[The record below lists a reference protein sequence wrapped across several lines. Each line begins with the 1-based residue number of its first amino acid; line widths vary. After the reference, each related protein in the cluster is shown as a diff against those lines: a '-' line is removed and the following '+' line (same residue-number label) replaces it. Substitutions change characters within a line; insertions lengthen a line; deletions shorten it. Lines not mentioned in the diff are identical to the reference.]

1 MCGNCDKFRARGKSG
16 DEQPHEDCTWDE
28 PKEPS
33 ARTKRRRELAK
44 RQAMESDH
52 ADGKEYGEK
61 TKRAKLNELE
71 GRIGRSPIG
80 C

>member
-1 MCGNCDKFRARGKSG
+1 
-16 DEQPHEDCTWDE
+16 
-28 PKEPS
+28 
-33 ARTKRRRELAK
+33 
-44 RQAMESDH
+44 MESDH

-80 C
+80 Y